1 MKKLFD
7 DVSYQCS
14 KEVTQSYSTSFSLA
28 TKLLDV
34 SIRQD
39 IYNVY
44 GFVCFTDEIVD
55 SFHDYHKEEI
65 FNRFEA
71 DLEHALEHKISLNP
85 ILNSFQNTF
94 HQYNIDRKL
103 IDAFMRSMRWDL
115 HKSTYLTEED
125 YKAYIYGSADV
136 VGLMCIPPEGEP
148 STKYFREM
156 SDLNKSLNLDYLSMG
171 MSSDYLEAAKN
182 NATHLRIGSNIF
194 GSRI

>member
-28 TKLLDV
+28 TKLLDI

-44 GFVCFTDEIVD
+44 GFVRFADEIVD
-55 SFHDYHKEEI
+55 SFHDYHKEEL
-65 FNRFEA
+65 FNRFEV

-103 IDAFMRSMRWDL
+103 VDAFMRSMR
-115 HKSTYLTEED
+115 
-125 YKAYIYGSADV
+125 
-136 VGLMCIPPEGEP
+136 
-148 STKYFREM
+148 
-156 SDLNKSLNLDYLSMG
+156 
-171 MSSDYLEAAKN
+171 
-182 NATHLRIGSNIF
+182 
-194 GSRI
+194 